1 MFRVKVKMM
10 APDAN
15 NEMGNRTMSPAIER
29 DEAFWDDWVLIEGSA
44 LAVHASLFNGDTLTG
59 WSVPR
64 YRAEGFKPCIHL
76 DFDPHIS
83 V

>member
-1 MFRVKVKMM
+1 MFRIKVKVM

-15 NEMGNRTMSPAIER
+15 NDMGDRTMSPAIER
-29 DEAFWDDWVLIEGSA
+29 DGALWDGWVLIEGSS
-44 LAVHASLFNGDTLTG
+44 LAVHANLFNGDTLTG

>member
-15 NEMGNRTMSPAIER
+15 NEIGNRTMNPAIER
-29 DEAFWDDWVLIEGSA
+29 DGAFWDDWVLIEESS
-44 LAVHASLFNGDTLTG
+44 LAVHASLFNGDTLTE

-64 YRAEGFKPCIHL
+64 YRAEGSKLCIHL
-76 DFDPHIS
+76 DFDPPIS